1 MPGLIFD
8 LDGTLIDS
16 APDLQVACNT
26 VLAARGRPQITVH
39 QTRQFIGR
47 GARVLIEHA
56 FAATGG
62 PPDPDDPVLQDFLD
76 TYAQALCV
84 HTTVYPGVP
93 ETLTLLGQRAPLA
106 LCTNKPVALVPPI
119 LAALD
124 LARFFPVVVGGGSVP
139 TKKPHAEPLLAA
151 MAGLSVA
158 EAVLVGDSSADVGAA
173 RNAGIPVVAVAY
185 GYSHGPAEA
194 LGADRLIDS
203 FSALPDAIASLDGGH
218 DSRC

>member
-76 TYAQALCV
+76 TPPAN
-84 HTTVYPGVP
+84 
-93 ETLTLLGQRAPLA
+93 TLLADR
-106 LCTNKPVALVPPI
+106 T
-119 LAALD
+119 
-124 LARFFPVVVGGGSVP
+124 RP
-139 TKKPHAEPLLAA
+139 TRPT
-151 MAGLSVA
+151 GLTY
-158 EAVLVGDSSADVGAA
+158 DSSPQVSRGSC
-173 RNAGIPVVAVAY
+173 NAP
-185 GYSHGPAEA
+185 S
-194 LGADRLIDS
+194 
-203 FSALPDAIASLDGGH
+203 
-218 DSRC
+218 